1 VLKGGK
7 QVCQRQLVKML
18 GLLVTEFVR
27 NFSREDAT
35 PNQRGSNGSL
45 LGRIQAVKFIRHIAC
60 RHLQSR
66 ANRRRSPVART
77 RFKTLIYLKAFGA
90 RVRRQG
96 RGCARSYSDHPRPAD
111 DVRAHVAAE
120 QSAIPRGK
128 RQDLASEA
136 EPRRRLPLLFP
147 HVQLHLS
154 SRDYGG

>member
-1 VLKGGK
+1 MSTSNNLSTN
-7 QVCQRQLVKML
+7 CS
-18 GLLVTEFVR
+18 GLLLRSSFAILAART
-27 NFSREDAT
+27 
-35 PNQRGSNGSL
+35 
-45 LGRIQAVKFIRHIAC
+45 
-60 RHLQSR
+60 RHLISAAR
-66 ANRRRSPVART
+66 MAALSVASRRSNSSDIILRASSEPPPPPSVAPVART